1 MVLGQN
7 EMDQQMSSR
16 TKAKY
21 FGSLDDVVVGRDEG
35 RGEIFLVANKLEG
48 RGLKMRESE
57 YICFKN

>member
-1 MVLGQN
+1 
-7 EMDQQMSSR
+7 MDQQMSSR